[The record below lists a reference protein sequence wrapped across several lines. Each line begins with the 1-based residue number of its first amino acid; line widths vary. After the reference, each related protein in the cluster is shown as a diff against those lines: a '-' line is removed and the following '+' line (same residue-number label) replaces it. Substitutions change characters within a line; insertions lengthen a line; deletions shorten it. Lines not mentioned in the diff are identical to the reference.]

1 MGLMIDDTLT
11 WVDHID
17 QLISRVN
24 SACYTIRAVGAVFT
38 RKALRMLYFPYG
50 HSTISYG
57 IIFGVTPIIVLKCS
71 KCIKNLRIVTNLKKM
86 D

>member
-24 SACYTIRAVGAVFT
+24 SACYTIRAVRAMFT
-38 RKALRMLYFPYG
+38 RKALRMLYFPHG
-50 HSTISYG
+50 HSIISYG
-57 IIFGVTPIIVLKCS
+57 IIFLGNTHNSIKMFRMHKKLK
-71 KCIKNLRIVTNLKKM
+71 NYN
-86 D
+86 

>member
-24 SACYTIRAVGAVFT
+24 SACYTVRAMFT
-38 RKALRMLYFPYG
+38 RKALRMLYFPHG
-50 HSTISYG
+50 HSIISYG
-57 IIFGVTPIIVLKCS
+57 IVFLGNTHNS
-71 KCIKNLRIVTNLKKM
+71 IKMFRMHKKFENYN
-86 D
+86 